1 MFQISKQSLS
11 GKKVNVLL
19 LNENSEI
26 LEFDTIEEANALCDI
41 LNANASGFLY
51 QVKVVTGVNSYYFK
65 NIAAEPINK
74 VALISEYLEV
84 SREYN
89 LEAEVVYFALNAMKK
104 DRSLSIEEAM
114 EIGFMNGENDSTRIF
129 MWSIRSKNVL
139 H

>member
-41 LNANASGFLY
+41 LNANANGFLY
-51 QVKVVTGVNSYYFK
+51 QVKVVTGSNSYYFK
-65 NIAAEPINK
+65 DVVAEPINK

-114 EIGFMNGENDSTRIF
+114 ANGFNEWI
-129 MWSIRSKNVL
+129 K
-139 H
+139 

>member
-41 LNANASGFLY
+41 LNANANGFLY
-51 QVKVVTGVNSYYFK
+51 QVKVVTGSNSYYFK
-65 NIAAEPINK
+65 DVAAEPINK

-114 EIGFMNGENDSTRIF
+114 ANGFNEWI
-129 MWSIRSKNVL
+129 K
-139 H
+139 

>member
-11 GKKVNVLL
+11 GKKINVLL

-41 LNANASGFLY
+41 LNANANGFLY
-51 QVKVVTGVNSYYFK
+51 QVKVVTGSNSYYFK
-65 NIAAEPINK
+65 DVVAEPINK

-114 EIGFMNGENDSTRIF
+114 ASGFNEWI
-129 MWSIRSKNVL
+129 K
-139 H
+139 

>member
-114 EIGFMNGENDSTRIF
+114 EIGFNEWI
-129 MWSIRSKNVL
+129 K
-139 H
+139 

>member
-41 LNANASGFLY
+41 LNANANGFLY
-51 QVKVVTGVNSYYFK
+51 QVKVVTGSNSYYFK
-65 NIAAEPINK
+65 DVVAEPINK

-114 EIGFMNGENDSTRIF
+114 AYGFNEWI
-129 MWSIRSKNVL
+129 K
-139 H
+139 

>member
-41 LNANASGFLY
+41 LNANANGFLY
-51 QVKVVTGVNSYYFK
+51 QVKVVTGSNSYYFK
-65 NIAAEPINK
+65 DVVAEPINK

-114 EIGFMNGENDSTRIF
+114 ASGFNEWI
-129 MWSIRSKNVL
+129 K
-139 H
+139 